1 MGVFALML
9 AVTCCYTISSL
20 SDKFAVSKAGFC
32 GNEFTFL
39 MCSSM
44 SVFLAISLPFQEI
57 YFLFSWQAFSAIL
70 LIAACKMFEFQT
82 SAMVLK
88 ELSAFELKAWMGT
101 TLFAS
106 YITDIIGGAE
116 AKISKFLCIIVTTLG
131 LVFIARSGSRGKVNY
146 RKIIVP
152 LILYLA
158 VKYGYGLIIKSFS
171 EYASPTMQL
180 LPALIIISV
189 ITFPK
194 AAPKNIFINNRGGA
208 VKVILAR
215 IPNTIGMLAENAVIS
230 ISLADYSFIQ
240 PMILVTLFTIGL
252 IRKEQYSRLNLIGSI
267 ICVIGVISFQISF
280 HDLWDTLFWVLTKT
294 SLPGFTILTTVQN
307 P

>member
-1 MGVFALML
+1 ML

-20 SDKFAVSKAGFC
+20 SDKFAVSKAGFD

-44 SVFLAISLPFQEI
+44 SVFLAMSLPFQEI
-57 YFLFSWQAFSAIL
+57 YFGFSWQAFAAIL
-70 LIAACKMFEFQT
+70 LIAACKMLEFQM
-82 SAMVLK
+82 SALVLK
-88 ELSAFELKAWMGT
+88 ELSAFELKAWLGT

-106 YITDIIGGAE
+106 YITDIADGAE
-116 AKISKFLCIIVTTLG
+116 AKISRFICIIVTALG

-146 RKIIVP
+146 RKIVIP

-158 VKYGYGLIIKSFS
+158 SKYGYGLVIKSFS

-189 ITFPK
+189 ITAPK
-194 AAPKNIFINNRGGA
+194 AVPKNIFIKNRSGA

-215 IPNTIGMLAENAVIS
+215 IPNTIGMLGENAVIS

-252 IRKEQYSRLNLIGSI
+252 IRKEAYSRLNLIGSI
-267 ICVIGVISFQISF
+267 ICVIGVVSFQLCG
-280 HDLWDTLFWVLTKT
+280 HLFA
-294 SLPGFTILTTVQN
+294 N
-307 P
+307 